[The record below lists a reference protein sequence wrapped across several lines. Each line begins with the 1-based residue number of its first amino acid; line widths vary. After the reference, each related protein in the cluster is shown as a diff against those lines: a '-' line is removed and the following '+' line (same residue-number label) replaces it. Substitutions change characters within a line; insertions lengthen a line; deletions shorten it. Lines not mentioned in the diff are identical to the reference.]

1 MLNDKL
7 SYDIRGAAMEVYNT
21 FGPGLL
27 ESVYQ
32 KALKHELELRGHN
45 VHSEC
50 TVPIIY
56 KDKVCILLGSE
67 VETSEKGRNH
77 YQKYQIYNNCSYN
90 ILSADTFFKRH
101 KRRQPARCSLHRG
114 LYALARCNQIFWAI
128 SLLNISA

>member
-56 KDKVCILLGSE
+56 KDKVLD
-67 VETSEKGRNH
+67 TSLRLDLIVDGKVIMHLFEINEFKSRMVNKFWGR
-77 YQKYQIYNNCSYN
+77 
-90 ILSADTFFKRH
+90 
-101 KRRQPARCSLHRG
+101 
-114 LYALARCNQIFWAI
+114 
-128 SLLNISA
+128 